1 LVEIL
6 LIPITTIPHYFSQ
19 YIPIPYYSFEI
30 YSDLRRFTPKKWN
43 FSLIYSNKE
52 KTTMRQ
58 MTLLK
63 ALVDEWEKNKVNSTA
78 AMTAVSMIINPN
90 KISEESIKWARRI
103 FISMKPI

>member
-1 LVEIL
+1 
-6 LIPITTIPHYFSQ
+6 
-19 YIPIPYYSFEI
+19 
-30 YSDLRRFTPKKWN
+30 
-43 FSLIYSNKE
+43 
-52 KTTMRQ
+52 MRQ